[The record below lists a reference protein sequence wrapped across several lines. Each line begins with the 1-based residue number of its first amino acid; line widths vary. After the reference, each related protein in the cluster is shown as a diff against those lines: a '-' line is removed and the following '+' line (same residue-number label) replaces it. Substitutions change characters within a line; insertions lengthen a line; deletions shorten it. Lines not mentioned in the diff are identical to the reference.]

1 MRPAVVLL
9 TNNTLAARGGSE
21 SYLRD
26 VALALLRR
34 GHRPVAFSL
43 VLGRVADELRRATVP
58 VIDDL
63 TGLAMPPDVI
73 HGHHHVETLIAA
85 LTFPQTP
92 IVHFCHGWL
101 PWEELPLK
109 HPSIRR
115 YVAVDEV
122 CVDRLVRE
130 EGIPAE
136 RVDLLLNFVDLERF
150 RPRPPLPPRPA
161 RALALSNQATDAGY
175 VQTIRAVGDSVAMCV
190 DIVGCAQGNPTDTPA
205 SVLAG
210 YDLVFAKGR
219 SALEALAVG
228 CAVILA
234 DVVGCGPLVTPDNF
248 ERLRARNFGIRE
260 LSHAHDPAWYAAQIA
275 AYDAGAAADVSV
287 RVRAEAGMEPAI
299 DRLISIYGAAL
310 ASSAV
315 GDPSVAAANHLRR
328 VARELKRA
336 PELSTRVEALT
347 RESEAST
354 AARDRHI
361 QNLERRLRDAEQA
374 LAAARDDR
382 RHVQIALDAVQALPS
397 SRLRDALA
405 RVPMVGQALRIGV
418 RSVARFFD

>member
-1 MRPAVVLL
+1 M
-9 TNNTLAARGGSE
+9 
-21 SYLRD
+21 
-26 VALALLRR
+26 
-34 GHRPVAFSL
+34 
-43 VLGRVADELRRATVP
+43 
-58 VIDDL
+58 
-63 TGLAMPPDVI
+63 
-73 HGHHHVETLIAA
+73 
-85 LTFPQTP
+85 
-92 IVHFCHGWL
+92 
-101 PWEELPLK
+101 
-109 HPSIRR
+109 
-115 YVAVDEV
+115 AVDEV

-190 DIVGCAQGNPTDTPA
+190 DIVGHAQGNPTDTPA

-248 ERLRARNFGIRE
+248 ERLLRARNFGIRGCLTRTIRRGTQRRSPPTTRE
-260 LSHAHDPAWYAAQIA
+260 QRLTCPF
-275 AYDAGAAADVSV
+275 

-315 GDPSVAAANHLRR
+315 TANPSVAAANHLRR

-374 LAAARDDR
+374 LCGCA
-382 RHVQIALDAVQALPS
+382 
-397 SRLRDALA
+397 
-405 RVPMVGQALRIGV
+405 
-418 RSVARFFD
+418 